1 MQEKKK
7 TLDGYISLISC
18 YSNQSLDLQ
27 VPGLWQSFFFF
38 LSVFFSLI
46 GTRECETAAHRK
58 RKGIIGQW
66 WSLDADVPI
75 PKRLYVILKTTSSTE

>member
-1 MQEKKK
+1 
-7 TLDGYISLISC
+7 L
-18 YSNQSLDLQ
+18 
-27 VPGLWQSFFFF
+27 
-38 LSVFFSLI
+38 SLI

-75 PKRLYVILKTTSSTE
+75 PKRLYVILKTPEQYRVTAPFPPVVPH